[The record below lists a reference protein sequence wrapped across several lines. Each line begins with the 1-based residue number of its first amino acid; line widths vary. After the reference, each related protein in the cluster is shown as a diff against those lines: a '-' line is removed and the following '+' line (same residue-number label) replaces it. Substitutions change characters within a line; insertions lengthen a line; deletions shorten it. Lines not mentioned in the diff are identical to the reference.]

1 MIVYL
6 SVYNDTS
13 ANATTQFLARKE
25 FLKMD
30 FSVSVDE
37 TAKTITLTAKNGQ
50 QAEAN
55 IPIQIVYKKYV
66 DEGSVTVSGG
76 SISHMTPT
84 YEPYTLLAS
93 GWSQDGRYRALE
105 TKYPASSGF
114 DLEVSADGETITED
128 EITIFSKA
136 QICGSAFSNVLI
148 AKGDIPSIDLPVI
161 VRKMQY

>member
-13 ANATTQFLARKE
+13 TNVTTQFLARKE

-30 FSVSVDE
+30 FNVTVNESE
-37 TAKTITLTAKNGQ
+37 RTITLTAKNGQ
-50 QAEAN
+50 SAGAN
-55 IPIQIVYKKYV
+55 IPLQIIYKKYV
-66 DEGSVTVSGG
+66 DEGSVTVNGG

-84 YEPYTLLAS
+84 YETYTLLAS
-93 GWSQDGRYRALE
+93 GWSVDGRYRALE
-105 TKYPASSGF
+105 TQYPASSGF

-128 EITIFSKA
+128 EITVFSKA
-136 QICGSAFSNVLI
+136 QICGSALSNVLI